1 MKLNLEHNQSQDS
14 RKMFGRRHL
23 GKNQHSL
30 LSQGFFLTEQAYEPI
45 KLTGK
50 MFNAKKKQIF
60 KHILIYFKSLIYPK
74 RKHKQHTRLK
84 KALKKKRK
92 GKLIIKKQKAWNKIL
107 TNGE

>member
-1 MKLNLEHNQSQDS
+1 MKLDLEHNQSQDS

-84 KALKKKRK
+84 KALKKNEKENSSLK
-92 GKLIIKKQKAWNKIL
+92 NKKPGTKF
-107 TNGE
+107 